1 MKFHFTDLFIPLLSK
16 WVSENTMKVL
26 RTVVLII
33 VGATFIAGF
42 IFKYSQLYIDFDG
55 NYISVL
61 FLQAFLR
68 TLVSVA
74 IVLGVL
80 LVIKLLLIAA
90 DAVFNI
96 VFAVPIPSDTTV
108 DSSTRLDLEGKM
120 DDTVKQIIQQNLS
133 SAQSGADYAALF
145 LAISESKKFKR
156 VDTKQLYSLLKRK
169 FPPGPV
175 VSYQHI
181 TTEIKEF
188 GECIDDMSGSEFKNY
203 PKKIERIMEKKT
215 ELLSEFNQIQAN

>member
-1 MKFHFTDLFIPLLSK
+1 MKFHFIDLFIPLLSK

-26 RTVVLII
+26 RTVVWII
-33 VGATFIAGF
+33 IGATFIAGF

-61 FLQAFLR
+61 LLQAFLR

-96 VFAVPIPSDTTV
+96 VFAVPTSPDTAAE
-108 DSSTRLDLEGKM
+108 SSARLDLEGKM
-120 DDTVKQIIQQNLS
+120 DDTVNQIIQQYLP
-133 SAQSGADYAALF
+133 SAYSGADYAALF
-145 LAISESKKFKR
+145 LAISESKKFIKMDWKR
-156 VDTKQLYSLLKRK
+156 LYSVLSER
-169 FPPGPV
+169 FPEEMKV
-175 VSYQHI
+175 TYQHI
-181 TTEIKEF
+181 VREIREYEETLEESDGKAF
-188 GECIDDMSGSEFKNY
+188 YNY
-203 PKKIERIMEKKT
+203 PKKIEKLNDDKNAIIAQLNKRIT
-215 ELLSEFNQIQAN
+215 N